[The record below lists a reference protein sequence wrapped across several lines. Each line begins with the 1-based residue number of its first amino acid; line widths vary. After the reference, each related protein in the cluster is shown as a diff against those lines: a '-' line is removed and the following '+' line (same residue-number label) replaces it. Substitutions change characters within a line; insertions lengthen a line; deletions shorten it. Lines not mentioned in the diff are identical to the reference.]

1 MKTSVSKHDYDSLCQ
16 EIWRHNRL
24 YFVDHA
30 PEISDEAFDHL
41 MTRLKEIEILH
52 PEWVSSNSPT
62 QRVGEMATE
71 GFKSVQHK
79 TPMLSLANTY
89 SKEELADFVSRM
101 VKLTGKEP
109 LSFSCELKMDG
120 IAVSVLY
127 EKGEFKRGVTRGD
140 GKQGDDI
147 TANIKTIES
156 LPLKLYSDAVPETLE
171 VRGEVFMPHKTF
183 EALNEEKSKNGEVL
197 WANPRNAAAGSLKLL
212 SPKEVARRGLNVVF
226 YGIAD
231 ETTTSINYQTE
242 VPAYLQALGLP
253 VLHQYAKAA
262 SLEEIWE
269 FAEKVRKLRSTLP
282 YDIDGIVVKLDDL
295 QDQKE
300 MGTTGKSPRWAVAY
314 KFAAEQ
320 AVTRI
325 LSITLQVG
333 RTGVLTPV
341 AELEP
346 VFLAGSTISRASL
359 HNQDEIR
366 RKDIRVEDTVV
377 IEKGGDVIPKVVSVK
392 REARP
397 PQSQVWMMPTT
408 CPSCGTPVQ
417 HSEDEVAVR
426 CPNHVHCPEQILRRI
441 TYFAG
446 KEAFDIENMGEKVVE
461 QLVERGFVK
470 EPSDIFSLKQEALSQ
485 LAGFK
490 QKSVQNLLKSIEAA
504 RHVSLPRFIMGL
516 GIKYVGIGTAE
527 LLAARCGSIEALMQ
541 MSFDDLL
548 EIDGVGEKV
557 AGAVIEYFASPYHVG
572 EVYKLLENGVEPQTF
587 KIVKIDDH
595 PFKGKSFVLTGTLN
609 SFSRDQ
615 AAALIK
621 ERGGK
626 VTDSV
631 SKNTDYILVGTSPG
645 SKLDKAKKLGVSL
658 MEEAEFMKMVS

>member
-1 MKTSVSKHDYDSLCQ
+1 MKTFISKRDYEALCQ
-16 EIWRHNRL
+16 EIWRHNKL
-24 YFVDHA
+24 YFVDHT

-41 MTRLKEIEILH
+41 LARLKEIESLH
-52 PEWVSSNSPT
+52 PEWVSTSSPT
-62 QRVGEMATE
+62 QRVGEMATA
-71 GFKSVQHK
+71 GFKSVKHK

-89 SKEELADFVSRM
+89 SKDELADFVSRM
-101 VKLTGKEP
+101 RKLTGRDV
-109 LSFSCELKMDG
+109 LNFSCELKMDG

-156 LPLKLYSDAVPETLE
+156 LPLKLYAEAIPETLE

-183 EALNEEKSKNGEVL
+183 EALNEEKSKNGEAL

-212 SPKEVARRGLNVVF
+212 DPQEVAKRGLCVVF

-231 ETTTSINYQTE
+231 ETTTPIKYQTE
-242 VPAYLQALGLP
+242 IPTYLQALGLP
-253 VLHQYAKAA
+253 VLHQYSKAS
-262 SLEEIWE
+262 SLEEIWA
-269 FAEKVRKLRSTLP
+269 FAEKVRQSRAGLP

-325 LSITLQVG
+325 QSITLQVG

-359 HNQDEIR
+359 HNQDEIK
-366 RKDIRVEDTVV
+366 RKDIRVDDTVV

-392 REARP
+392 LEARP
-397 PQSQVWMMPTT
+397 SKSQEWVMPTT

-417 HSEDEVAVR
+417 HNDEEVAVR
-426 CPNHVHCPEQILRRI
+426 CPNHEQCPEQILRRI
-441 TYFAG
+441 AYFAG

-470 EPSDIFSLKQEALSQ
+470 QPSDIFSLTQEQLYQLS
-485 LAGFK
+485 GFK
-490 QKSVQNLLKSIEAA
+490 QKSVQNLLKSIAAA
-504 RHVSLPRFIMGL
+504 RQISLPRFIMGL

-527 LLAARCGSIEALMQ
+527 LLAARCGSIDTLTKL
-541 MSFDDLL
+541 SFDQLL

-557 AGAVIEYFASPYHVG
+557 AGAVVEYFTNPRHVN
-572 EVYKLLENGVEPQTF
+572 EIHQLLANGVEPQTF
-587 KIVKIDDH
+587 KIVKIEDH
-595 PFKGKSFVLTGTLN
+595 PFKEKSFVLTGTLS

-631 SKNTDYILVGTSPG
+631 SKNTHYVLVGASPG
-645 SKLDKAKKLGVSL
+645 SKLDKAKKLGVAI
-658 MEEAEFMKMVS
+658 MEEAEFIKMVS